1 MKKLLLFLSTCLILV
16 IVITAKNRTEVPV
29 QQTPAQRLYN
39 SIITYASLYDIPIHV
54 AFNIA
59 RIETGYLGP
68 HHTNYNHKQ
77 KSSAGALGPMQIMP
91 QYASYYA
98 GFKVKKPV
106 LKDSIELNVEI
117 SMKMLRDWY
126 NRYDDWGKAT
136 GAYNTGR
143 PVINSY
149 ARNAVK
155 KNYIDHWVRPDST
168 DTVPDTLAY
177 LAKVDLV
184 AFLKD

>member
-16 IVITAKNRTEVPV
+16 IIITAKDGTEVPV

-77 KSSAGALGPMQIMP
+77 KSSSQIHSHAVALLQIS
-91 QYASYYA
+91 QNQKS
-98 GFKVKKPV
+98 KQNQ
-106 LKDSIELNVEI
+106 IQT
-117 SMKMLRDWY
+117 LRDLSADSGL
-126 NRYDDWGKAT
+126 RDQ
-136 GAYNTGR
+136 
-143 PVINSY
+143 
-149 ARNAVK
+149 NAVRL
-155 KNYIDHWVRPDST
+155 I
-168 DTVPDTLAY
+168 
-177 LAKVDLV
+177 
-184 AFLKD
+184 